1 MLSALITADSFRG
14 YLAISRSIFFS
25 ASGLSMGLPVDLAKH
40 NVLRP
45 YDRHG
50 VGDHVPLCHLVERRQ
65 VREPR
70 GADLQSVRLVG
81 AVATEIDAEPPLPGP
96 RRHPRL
102 PFPPAHALAG
112 QLYRSDP
119 LS

>member
-81 AVATEIDAEPPLPGP
+81 AVGPSDAAEIPLRSLVRCDG
-96 RRHPRL
+96 L
-102 PFPPAHALAG
+102 PSLAF
-112 QLYRSDP
+112 LTTHIK
-119 LS
+119 LN